1 MTHLTILSVLLP
13 ISLPRV
19 EGFIVGNDTR
29 VVEGKRG
36 REGSVHADLE
46 ETRDREEVD
55 ETDAIGREERRGF
68 GDSEDETRLQL
79 KQNHT

>member
-29 VVEGKRG
+29 VIEGKRG

-46 ETRDREEVD
+46 EKRDREEVD
-55 ETDAIGREERRGF
+55 ETDAI
-68 GDSEDETRLQL
+68 
-79 KQNHT
+79 